1 MEDDGES
8 ATNGHDE
15 GRRRRVRLWTA
26 VMGLRMWGPM
36 KVDDGGDV
44 DVDVW

>member
-15 GRRRRVRLWTA
+15 GEKEEGEI
-26 VMGLRMWGPM
+26 MDGCDGL
-36 KVDDGGDV
+36 DDVGSNER
-44 DVDVW
+44 W